1 MGRNRSEVDY
11 RLFSSNADVHH
22 TISRIH
28 ARIVKRAN
36 EEHLLRDDS
45 LNGEY
50 VNNIKINGKRFR
62 CKRCFVSDTSL
73 FWCVVRRIYVVL
85 LLKFASGS
93 QVLEEGD
100 TVTFG
105 HPTGQLIQCG
115 ARVRQPDSEFH
126 FLVSNTLEKNV

>member
-45 LNGEY
+45 LNGVY

-62 CKRCFVSDTSL
+62 CRRGFVSDIAL
-73 FWCVVRRIYVVL
+73 ILWYVVPHSYSVTCNSFQD
-85 LLKFASGS
+85 LKY
-93 QVLEEGD
+93 
-100 TVTFG
+100 
-105 HPTGQLIQCG
+105 
-115 ARVRQPDSEFH
+115 
-126 FLVSNTLEKNV
+126 